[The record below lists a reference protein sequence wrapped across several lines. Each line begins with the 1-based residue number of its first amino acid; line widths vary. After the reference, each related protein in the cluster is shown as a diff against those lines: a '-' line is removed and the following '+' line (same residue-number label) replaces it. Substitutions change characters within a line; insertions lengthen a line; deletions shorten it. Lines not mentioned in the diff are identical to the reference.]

1 MPSFP
6 RTDLGPLT
14 RRSALAALGLTGAAI
29 GLAACTGG
37 KGPSGTSPSGGQ
49 SPDAPPPKAKVA
61 ITEPVAAATDVPAS
75 AEIVFTAT
83 DAVSTQVVLKDAAG
97 ADVPGEMHPDGRG
110 WLPAKALAYGTAY
123 TVTVTATGDD
133 GRPATATSTFTTM
146 AQPDKTVRVVSFL
159 PDGAVVGVGM
169 PLIFR
174 ISRKIP
180 QGQRAALQRRLLVQ
194 TTPVQEGIWTWYT
207 DDELHWRPREFWQA
221 GTKVFVDVRAG
232 GLPLGD
238 GFFGA
243 RNSTL
248 TCSIGRSLTMTI
260 DDKAKPKVMK
270 VVKDGVTVRTI
281 KVSLGRASM
290 PSSSGT
296 TVIIERLAKTVFD
309 TTSDPNPNNRYRT
322 NIVYA
327 QRLTWGG
334 EFIHAAPWSV
344 KDQGVRNVSHGC
356 VNMSTADAKWL
367 FEQTMIGDP
376 VITKGTPRKLQY
388 GNGWTDFDKPWDE
401 YVKGS
406 AIPYE
411 PSPDASPPPDASPS
425 PAA

>member
-6 RTDLGPLT
+6 RSALGPLT
-14 RRSALAALGLTGAAI
+14 RRSALATLGLTGAAI
-29 GLAACTGG
+29 GLAACTGS
-37 KGPSGTSPSGGQ
+37 KSPSGTGSPGGQ
-49 SPDAPPPKAKVA
+49 SPDAPPPKAKVT
-61 ITEPVAAATDVPAS
+61 ITEPAAAATEVPAS
-75 AEIVFTAT
+75 AEIVFAAT

-97 ADVPGEMHPDGRG
+97 VEAPGEMHPDGKG

-159 PDGAVVGVGM
+159 PDDAVVGVGM

-174 ISRKIP
+174 LSRKIP
-180 QGQRAALQRRLLVQ
+180 EAQRAALQRRLLVQ
-194 TTPVQEGIWTWYT
+194 TTPAQEGIWTWYT
-207 DDELHWRPREFWQA
+207 ADELHWRPREFWQS
-221 GTKVFVDVRAG
+221 GTRVFVDVRAG

-238 GFFGA
+238 GWFGA

-248 TCSIGRSLTMTI
+248 TCSIGRSLIMTI
-260 DDKAKPKVMK
+260 DDKAKPKVMT
-270 VVKDGVTVRTI
+270 VVKDGVTLRKI
-281 KVSLGRASM
+281 KVSLGRPSM

-309 TTSDPNPNNRYRT
+309 TTNDPNPANRYRT

-344 KDQGVRNVSHGC
+344 QHQGVRNVSHGC

-376 VITKGTPRKLQY
+376 VVTKGTPRRLQY

-411 PSPDASPPPDASPS
+411 PSAEASPS
-425 PAA
+425 PSPVA

>member
-1 MPSFP
+1 MASFP
-6 RTDLGPLT
+6 RPDLGPLT
-14 RRSALAALGLTGAAI
+14 RRRALAVAGLAGAGL
-29 GLAACTGG
+29 GLAACTGR
-37 KGPSGTSPSGGQ
+37 KAPSGTGSPAQ
-49 SPDAPPPKAKVA
+49 SPDAPPPKAQVT
-61 ITEPVAAATDVPAS
+61 ITEPAAAATEVPAS

-97 ADVPGEMHPDGRG
+97 ADVPGELHPDGRG

-133 GRPATATSTFTTM
+133 GRPATAMSTFTTM
-146 AQPDKTVRVVSFL
+146 AQPAKTVRVVSFL

-174 ISRKIP
+174 ISRRIP
-180 QGQRAALQRRLLVQ
+180 EAQRAVLQRRLLVR
-194 TTPVQEGIWTWYT
+194 TTPAQEGIWTWYT

-221 GTKVFVDVRAG
+221 GTQVFVDVRAG
-232 GLPLGD
+232 GLPLGE
-238 GFFGA
+238 GWFGA

-248 TCSIGRSLTMTI
+248 TCSIGRSLVMTI
-260 DDKAKPKVMK
+260 DDKAKPKVMT
-270 VVKDGVTVRTI
+270 VVKDGVTVRKI
-281 KVSLGRASM
+281 KVSLGRPTM

-309 TTSDPNPNNRYRT
+309 TTDDPNPGNRYRT

-344 KDQGVRNVSHGC
+344 QHQGIRNVSHGC

-376 VITKGTPRKLQY
+376 VITKGTPRRLQY

-406 AIPYE
+406 AIPYT
-411 PSPDASPPPDASPS
+411 PSPDAPSPS
-425 PAA
+425 PVA

>member
-6 RTDLGPLT
+6 RPDLGPLT

-29 GLAACTGG
+29 GLAACTGS
-37 KGPSGTSPSGGQ
+37 KSPSGTASPGQ
-49 SPDAPPPKAKVA
+49 SPEGPPPKAHVT
-61 ITEPVAAATDVPAS
+61 ITEPAAAATEVPAS
-75 AEIVFTAT
+75 AEIVFAAT

-97 ADVPGEMHPDGRG
+97 VEVAGELHPDGKG
-110 WLPAKALAYGTAY
+110 WLPAKSLAYGTAY

-133 GRPATATSTFTTM
+133 GKPATATSTFTTM
-146 AQPDKTVRVVSFL
+146 AQPDKVVSIVSFL
-159 PDGAVVGVGM
+159 PDDAVVGVGM

-174 ISRKIP
+174 LSRKIP
-180 QGQRAALQRRLLVQ
+180 EAQRAALQRRLLVQ
-194 TTPVQEGIWTWYT
+194 TTPAQEGIWTWYT
-207 DDELHWRPREFWQA
+207 PDELHWRPREFWQA

-238 GFFGA
+238 GYFGK

-248 TCSIGRSLTMTI
+248 TCAIGRSLVMTI

-270 VVKDGVTVRTI
+270 VVKDGATVRTI
-281 KVSLGRASM
+281 RVSLGRASM

-309 TTSDPNPNNRYRT
+309 TTNDPNPANRYRT
-322 NIVYA
+322 NIEYA

-356 VNMSTADAKWL
+356 VNMSLADAKWL

-376 VITKGTPRKLQY
+376 VVTKGTPRRLQY
-388 GNGWTDFDKPWDE
+388 GNGWTDWDKPWDE

-406 AIPYE
+406 AIPYTPSAD
-411 PSPDASPPPDASPS
+411 PSPEPTASPVA
-425 PAA
+425 